1 MGGCVLDISAH
12 TLKTPWTM
20 KQPCSHRDQSSC
32 TDLPQSIRGKCPP
45 VSLARSKGEKNPR
58 NIRSTKSRSV
68 LQALSLPWALQHQLI
83 WSKVWTSRG
92 RYHFSCDVSW
102 PDTVNDGDPKHLL
115 SKKRTTKGIT
125 WNVVRMSWNAF
136 QNAWC
141 RGIRPITFLSP
152 FFTYLPYAET
162 QGERNWSN
170 KYN

>member
-115 SKKRTTKGIT
+115 SKKNNKRNNMKCGEDELECISECMMQ
-125 WNVVRMSWNAF
+125 RYQAHHIS
-136 QNAWC
+136 QS
-141 RGIRPITFLSP
+141 FL
-152 FFTYLPYAET
+152 YLLTLCGDTRREELK
-162 QGERNWSN
+162 QQV
-170 KYN
+170 